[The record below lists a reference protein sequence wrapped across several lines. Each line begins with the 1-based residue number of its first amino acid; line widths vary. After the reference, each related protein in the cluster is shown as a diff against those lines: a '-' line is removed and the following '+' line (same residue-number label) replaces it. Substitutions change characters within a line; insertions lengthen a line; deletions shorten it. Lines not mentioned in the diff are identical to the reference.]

1 VAANPPIYGAAE
13 FNVRNRPRQNGDIH
27 VQEAQNAVML
37 EQDRLMDRI
46 KAGEEALDCSDD
58 DIICAHLTA
67 NVYTVGYGWVGSR
80 RSEVVYN
87 SICRLACLHTQPQ
100 GHGDAVSDL
109 CKRRRLESSVDAVD
123 AKVTFIAGFLFV
135 SSLMPCCNEASMR
148 SQLFNAIS
156 YQREWHSQLK
166 PTDVQTS

>member
-58 DIICAHLTA
+58 DIICANLTA
-67 NVYTVGYGWVGSR
+67 NVYTVGSGWVGSR
-80 RSEVVYN
+80 RSEVVYPSPFAAQHVCIHN
-87 SICRLACLHTQPQ
+87 LR
-100 GHGDAVSDL
+100 
-109 CKRRRLESSVDAVD
+109 
-123 AKVTFIAGFLFV
+123 VTGL
-135 SSLMPCCNEASMR
+135 R
-148 SQLFNAIS
+148 SQICANVGGWNRL
-156 YQREWHSQLK
+156 
-166 PTDVQTS
+166 